1 MGRERLRQYSDNS
14 QREQDRETAKSTG
27 YICLP
32 GLSIFFVL
40 LIQNIVKN

>member
-1 MGRERLRQYSDNS
+1 MGRGRQYPDNS
-14 QREQDRETAKSTG
+14 QREQDRETAKSTR

-40 LIQNIVKN
+40 LIQNTGKN